1 MCIRDSQKKHP
12 TTLAGGDTEGKDQYG
27 IDRAPYFDAFFETV
41 KNSKWTCY
49 GSAQI
54 PGFDTWLANNYNSAT
69 MYDGFEG
76 VEKWVFEGGGD
87 PADKV
92 ADLTEAANQ
101 TNQDYINQIKSVLE

>member
-1 MCIRDSQKKHP
+1 
-12 TTLAGGDTEGKDQYG
+12 
-27 IDRAPYFDAFFETV
+27 
-41 KNSKWTCY
+41 
-49 GSAQI
+49 
-54 PGFDTWLANNYNSAT
+54 

-92 ADLTEAANQ
+92 AGLTESANQ